1 MRATSAFK
9 RVLGLA
15 STRVVGVRVDDG
27 TVVVSVKPQRRR
39 RMCPCGTM
47 TWSVYDRRVRR
58 WRHLDSCGARVVLES
73 EICRIDCRSCGRV
86 RTEQVPWARP
96 RARHTIPFENLTLW
110 CARRMDKSAVA
121 DMMGV
126 SWETVDTMITR
137 AAGAPETLARLDG
150 LRRIGV
156 DEISHR
162 RGHRFLTVVVDHDTG
177 NVVWAAEG
185 KGASTLTEFYELLGP
200 RRCKELKAVSMD
212 LGPAYRSATQRA
224 VPNAQICA
232 DPFHLI
238 KLINETIETV
248 RRRTL
253 RDVKDPQLR
262 WALLKRPE
270 NLTEHQRQLLDQ
282 LIADETDAWR
292 AWSFREEFRR
302 ILKLPASQAATAV
315 DQWLTDTQASTLAPI
330 RNLGRRFQKHRN
342 LIINAIALRLSNGRV
357 EGTNSKI
364 RLLNHRGYG
373 HHRPS
378 ALIALIMLACSTE
391 TTLR

>member
-1 MRATSAFK
+1 MRATTVFK
-9 RVLGLA
+9 RVLRLP
-15 STRVVGVRVDDG
+15 STRVVGARIEGD
-27 TVVVSVKPQRRR
+27 TVVVSVKTQRHR
-39 RMCPCGTM
+39 RMCPCGTL

-58 WRHLDSCGARVVLES
+58 WRHLDACGTRIVLEA
-73 EICRIDCRSCGRV
+73 EICRVDCRSCGRV
-86 RTEQVPWARP
+86 RTEEVPWARP
-96 RARHTIPFENLTLW
+96 AARHTIPFENLVLW

-121 DMMGV
+121 DMLAV
-126 SWETVDTMITR
+126 AWETVDAMVTR
-137 AAGAPETLARLDG
+137 AAGSPETLARLDG

-162 RGHRFLTVVVDHDTG
+162 RGHRYLSVVVDHDTG
-177 NVVWAAEG
+177 DVVWAAEG
-185 KGASTLTEFYELLGP
+185 KGADTLGEFYKLLGP
-200 RRCKELKAVSMD
+200 RRCKLLKAVSMD
-212 LGPAYRSATQRA
+212 LGAPYRKATRTA
-224 VPNAQICA
+224 ARNAQICA

-238 KLINETIETV
+238 KLINETIDTV

-270 NLTEHQRQLLDQ
+270 NLSRHQRQLLDQ
-282 LIADETDAWR
+282 LVADETDAWR

-302 ILKLPASQAATAV
+302 ILKLPAPQAPAAV
-315 DQWLTDTQASTLAPI
+315 DRWLADTQASTLAPI
-330 RNLGRRFQKHRN
+330 RNLGRRFQQHRN
-342 LIINAIALRLSNGRV
+342 LIINAIALSLSNGRL

-391 TTLR
+391 TAI